1 MEESRLEHKRIKKA
15 QLKEVKRSLIS
26 YLLPKSQVSEQYR
39 RIRSAIQFASSK
51 KAQSRIIAITS
62 AASKEGK
69 STTAANLAVVFAQQQ
84 YKVILIDA
92 DMRNPSC
99 HYQFNVNNEIGLTSV
114 LLGSHDISEATIVTT
129 IPNLHL
135 LSCGPIPPN
144 PAELLGMKEMDWLL
158 SEVRKRYDYIFIDTP
173 PVLDVTDSQIIAEK
187 SDGVVLVA
195 STKTKIESAKRAKNL
210 IVKARGNLLGVVL
223 NRNKAR

>member
-1 MEESRLEHKRIKKA
+1 MEHKRIEKA

-26 YLLPKSQVSEQYR
+26 HFLPKSQVSEQYR

-51 KAQSRIIAITS
+51 KEQSRIIAITS
-62 AASKEGK
+62 ATSKEGK

-84 YKVILIDA
+84 YKVLLIDA
-92 DMRNPSC
+92 DMRKPTC
-99 HYQFNVNNEIGLTSV
+99 HYQFNVNNELGLTNV
-114 LLGSHDISEATIVTT
+114 LLGNNDISGAIIVTT

-135 LSCGPIPPN
+135 LSCGPIPHN
-144 PAELLGMKEMDWLL
+144 PAELLGMKRMDWFLK
-158 SEVRKRYDYIFIDTP
+158 EVRMRYDYIFIDTP

-187 SDGVVLVA
+187 SDGVVFVA
-195 STKTKIESAKRAKNL
+195 SSKTKIDSAKKAKNL

-223 NRNKAR
+223 NRS